1 MGSSVQKKRVKT
13 TEPKSKN
20 SGGKG
25 NNQSL
30 RKTSPDSNSNSNSE
44 TSKLDDYEL
53 RIILDLF

>member
-30 RKTSPDSNSNSNSE
+30 RKTSPNSNSNSE

>member
-44 TSKLDDYEL
+44 TSKLDEYAL
-53 RIILDLF
+53 AVMLKMF